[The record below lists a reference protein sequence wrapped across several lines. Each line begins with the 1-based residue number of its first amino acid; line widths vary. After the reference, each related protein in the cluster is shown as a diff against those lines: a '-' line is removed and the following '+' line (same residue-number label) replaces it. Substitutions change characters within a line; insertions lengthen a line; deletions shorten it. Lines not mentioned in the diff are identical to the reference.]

1 MELGESFN
9 GGGRGSGKCG
19 SVGACYCSA
28 QLPYP
33 DKVANFEGPTAE
45 GSRGG
50 GGSVTSW
57 GVSGCSW
64 ARIGLKVTSKEGRS
78 NSQKRPWRKARTLV
92 SKASPAMSRG
102 APTRRPPN
110 GFLEEEGLT
119 GGFGGGVL
127 VWRVWIEVRRRS
139 RGRRWRIDSHLHL
152 ATPSLRTTSSMVRV
166 IAWEIRFFCLG
177 GSALAVGKGL
187 RWRWSSLTPRECYGV
202 RF

>member
-1 MELGESFN
+1 MVE
-9 GGGRGSGKCG
+9 
-19 SVGACYCSA
+19 
-28 QLPYP
+28 
-33 DKVANFEGPTAE
+33 AE
-45 GSRGG
+45 GRASAAASARATARLSSPTRTRSRTSRALLRRDLGGG

-64 ARIGLKVTSKEGRS
+64 ARIGAKVTSKEGRS
-78 NSQKRPWRKARTLV
+78 SSQKRPWRKARTLV

>member
-1 MELGESFN
+1 MVE
-9 GGGRGSGKCG
+9 
-19 SVGACYCSA
+19 
-28 QLPYP
+28 
-33 DKVANFEGPTAE
+33 AE
-45 GSRGG
+45 GRASAAESARATARLSSPTRTRSRISRALLRRDLGGG